1 MYENVEPMVTNARCL
16 KAMAYFNTLMSHTP
30 QPLLNPS
37 TNAEL
42 LSVHIADELW
52 DEERGCVEG
61 VGIDCKIKLRKVIT
75 SIVRNQLHT

>member
-1 MYENVEPMVTNARCL
+1 MYENVVPMVTNARCL

-37 TNAEL
+37 MHAEI
-42 LSVHIADELW
+42 LSAHIADELW
-52 DEERGCVEG
+52 AEDRGCVEA